1 MRSIVPKLVFGLTDP
16 ALHTLYVIHHRN
28 NNEESHIQS
37 HLHIFFI
44 TEGFSQSYYLDCKV
58 VLQVFCVCV
67 VSYEVYR
74 ATLKYLSNPVA
85 NVVYTVETE
94 LPMVTVCNSV
104 NEVRFGPMPV
114 EERDL
119 RWKGK
124 FYPADK
130 G

>member
-1 MRSIVPKLVFGLTDP
+1 M
-16 ALHTLYVIHHRN
+16 
-28 NNEESHIQS
+28 
-37 HLHIFFI
+37 
-44 TEGFSQSYYLDCKV
+44 
-58 VLQVFCVCV
+58 FCVCV

-74 ATLKYLSNPVA
+74 ATLKYLSSPVA

-104 NEVRFGPMPV
+104 NEVKFGPMPV
-114 EERDL
+114 KEGDL

-124 FYPADK
+124 FYSNDK